1 MATFSSSSSSLAA
14 KRLEGKVALITGGSR
29 GIGECTARLFA
40 QHGAKV
46 IIADI
51 EDQLG
56 ASVCN
61 DIGHDTACFIH
72 CDVTV
77 EDDIKNAVDLAVSKY
92 GKLDIMFNNAG
103 LINKARP
110 LVDSEKSEF
119 EKVMSVIVTG
129 SYLGT
134 KHAARVM
141 IPAKSGS
148 IIATASVASVIG
160 GSGTHAYTAAKHAL
174 VGLTKSAAVELGQ
187 FGVRVNCVSPY
198 AVATKLLSGFTEF
211 DQLDD
216 DGFEKLMS
224 LHANLKGH
232 VLKAEDV
239 AHAVLYLASDEA
251 KYVSGHNLLVDGG
264 FTIVNPSLL
273 ALDPAA
279 LPK

>member
-1 MATFSSSSSSLAA
+1 MAASSSSSLAT
-14 KRLEGKVALITGGSR
+14 KRLEGKVALITGGSS

-40 QHGAKV
+40 RHGAKV

-51 EDQLG
+51 QDQLG
-56 ASVCN
+56 TSVCH
-61 DIGHDTACFIH
+61 DISPDTACFIH

-77 EDDIKNAVDLAVSKY
+77 EDDIKNAVDFAVSKY

-103 LINKARP
+103 LIDKKRP

-119 EKVMSVIVTG
+119 DKVMSVIVTG
-129 SYLGT
+129 TFLGT

-160 GSGTHAYTAAKHAL
+160 GAGTHAYTAAKHAL
-174 VGLTKSAAVELGQ
+174 VGLTKNAAVELGQ
-187 FGVRVNCVSPY
+187 FNVRVNCVSPY
-198 AVATKLLSGFTEF
+198 AVATKLLAGFTGF
-211 DQLDD
+211 DQLED
-216 DGFEKLMS
+216 DGYEKLMS
-224 LHANLKGH
+224 LYANLKGP

-273 ALDPAA
+273 TLDPTAV
-279 LPK
+279 PK